1 MFIWQDQKWNLISNK
16 KTIEDSLK
24 AIKPG
29 HQDTEAYLNRGNM
42 NYNLENYKEAIENYT
57 RAIELD
63 PQYAE
68 SYFNR
73 SNANC
78 ILGKDNPEEAIKYH
92 KRALEDYKIAK
103 VFFKIKKNKKVVER
117 CEDMIATLKILIEL
131 ESYDKNHRI

>member
-16 KTIEDSLK
+16 K
-24 AIKPG
+24 AIKDYDKVIELNP
-29 HQDTEAYLNRGNM
+29 QDARAY
-42 NYNLENYKEAIENYT
+42 NYRALVNHASGEYKIAIKDYT

-103 VFFKIKKNKKVVER
+103 VFFKIKKNKKVVET

>member
-16 KTIEDSLK
+16 KGIEDSLK

-29 HQDTEAYLNRGNM
+29 HQDAEAYDNRGDANSVLGK
-42 NYNLENYKEAIENYT
+42 LEEAIKDYT

-103 VFFKIKKNKKVVER
+103 VFFKIKKNKKVVET

-131 ESYDKNHRI
+131 ESYDENHRI